1 MSTQVTDD
9 QLALGT
15 ASMSPEIQVGA
26 GAAPLAAAGVER
38 LVRVVVD
45 LHVGMPDVFELTFVD
60 ATHDVLDTCG
70 LSLGAKVKVKGGVH
84 DGTTVA
90 TLVEGEITVIEGRY
104 GEGTAYTVVRG
115 HSLDHRLQR
124 VRRTRTFT
132 SVTDADIA
140 REVASGAGLTIGTI
154 DTTSQRHAVLG
165 QDNQTDWQLL
175 RERAEELGFEV
186 GIEDGT
192 FYFRTARVVSGAGV
206 TATVNDNLLTFEPRV
221 SSVGLVPEVEVRAWD
236 PVNAKAQAARRPVAA
251 PGVSI
256 GAGDPATVARKF
268 AGTSPPAAAGAGSLG
283 PAPSTQAHV
292 VFDRAVDIDGSSTS
306 AIEAAAAALAQGVG
320 SGFAEAEAELIG
332 DARLVAGAVLDVVG
346 VPSAFAGSWTVSRA
360 RHVFDHRRGNGY
372 RTLVTVSGR
381 QDRSLAA
388 LAGAGAAGNNRGPTR
403 IAGVVGGVV
412 TALDDPEGLA
422 RVKVAL
428 PWLSPE
434 YESGWAP
441 VVQLAAG
448 RATGALFMP
457 EVNDEVLVAF
467 EFGDLRRP
475 YVVGSLVN
483 KRTGAGGL
491 LEPGGSEPGRSAVKS
506 GRPASV
512 VRRGLV
518 TPSGNRLVFHDDG
531 PPSGGRPTASEV
543 VLATAGDKIAVI
555 LDQVS
560 GALTIKCA
568 PGSPPGK
575 LTIECDGTVEIKAGA
590 SGTLTVDGGS
600 QLTLKGSVVQVEAQ
614 TALTLK
620 GKPIQLN

>member
-1 MSTQVTDD
+1 MTSQTTDEE
-9 QLALGT
+9 LALGT
-15 ASMSPEIQVGA
+15 ASMRPEVLVGA
-26 GAAPLAAAGVER
+26 AAAPLADAGQQR

-45 LHVGMPDVFELTFVD
+45 LHVGMPDVFELTFLD
-60 ATHDVLDTCG
+60 AGHDVLSACG
-70 LSLGAKVKVKGGVH
+70 LALGTKVSVKAGVR
-84 DGTTVA
+84 DSEAVEP
-90 TLVEGEITVIEGRY
+90 LVEGEITVIEGSY
-104 GEGTAYTVVRG
+104 GEGVPYTLVRG
-115 HSLDHRLQR
+115 HSLEHRLQR
-124 VRRTRTFT
+124 VRRTRTFAN
-132 SVTDADIA
+132 VTDSDVA
-140 REVASGAGLTIGTI
+140 RRVASDAGLTLGTI
-154 DTTSQRHAVLG
+154 ESTTQRHAVLG

-186 GIEDGT
+186 GLDEGRFFFRKARSASGT
-192 FYFRTARVVSGAGV
+192 AVA
-206 TATVNDNLLTFEPRV
+206 ATLHANLLSFEPRV
-221 SSVGLVPEVEVRAWD
+221 SSVGMVTEVEVRAWD
-236 PVNAKAQAARRPVAA
+236 PVNAKAQASRQPVAA

-256 GAGDPATVARKF
+256 GAGDPAAAARPF
-268 AGTSPPAAAGAGSLG
+268 AGAAPAPATGAGTLG
-283 PAPSTQAHV
+283 PAPSAQAHV
-292 VFDRAVDIDGSSTS
+292 VFDRAVDIDGSST
-306 AIEAAAAALAQGVG
+306 AALDAAASALAAGIG
-320 SGFAEAEAELIG
+320 SGFAEAEGQLLG
-332 DARLVAGAVLDVVG
+332 DARLVAGAVLRVEG
-346 VPSAFAGSWTVSRA
+346 VPDTFAGSWTVTRA
-360 RHVFDHRRGNGY
+360 RHVFDHRHGSGY
-372 RTLVTVSGR
+372 RTHVTVSGR

-388 LAGAGAAGNNRGPTR
+388 LAGGGTAGNNRGPTR

-412 TALDDPEGLA
+412 TAIDDPEGLA

-441 VVQLAAG
+441 VAQLTAG
-448 RATGALFMP
+448 KATGTLFLP

-475 YVVGSLVN
+475 YVVGSVVN
-483 KRTGAGGL
+483 KRTGSGGA
-491 LEPGGSEPGRSAVKS
+491 LEPGGSTPGSSAVKA

-543 VLATAGDKIAVI
+543 VLGTSGDKIALV
-555 LDQVS
+555 LDQVAGTLS
-560 GALTIKCA
+560 LKCT
-568 PGSPPGK
+568 PGGPPGK

-590 SGTLTVDGGS
+590 SGSLTVDGGS